1 MAVGPYAVGMSSG
14 AAAQQPPRRSAAAA
28 QTPRSGASTD
38 DRALDRDAAERV
50 LRRAVRLDEVSGA
63 DAAHRVSVRA
73 LLDAADE
80 LGIDRAEV
88 RRAVVEE
95 ELGLLEEHPRRS
107 DALLGPERFVV
118 ARVLDGDVDDVSE
131 RIDLWMRRGRV
142 LRRSRSPLGADGE
155 PGWVEYSR
163 RNDPMAGAQRA
174 WHAAQGSERLAHV
187 RRVRVVVSRL
197 DDRRVVV
204 GLLVD
209 ATRSRHNAA
218 AAGAAT
224 AVAGTAASAVAAA
237 ATSPFWL
244 AVGAVASASAG
255 LGVMWSRKAWTD
267 GVEDELESLLDAVE
281 SGQRPPSVIDGVTT
295 RLVRAPRPTR
305 P

>member
-63 DAAHRVSVRA
+63 DADHRVSVRA

-118 ARVLDGDVDDVSE
+118 ARVLDGDVDDVPS
-131 RIDLWMRRGRV
+131 
-142 LRRSRSPLGADGE
+142 GAPAA
-155 PGWVEYSR
+155 PG
-163 RNDPMAGAQRA
+163 P
-174 WHAAQGSERLAHV
+174 
-187 RRVRVVVSRL
+187 
-197 DDRRVVV
+197 
-204 GLLVD
+204 
-209 ATRSRHNAA
+209 AA
-218 AAGAAT
+218 AIRRCC
-224 AVAGTAASAVAAA
+224 
-237 ATSPFWL
+237 P
-244 AVGAVASASAG
+244 
-255 LGVMWSRKAWTD
+255 
-267 GVEDELESLLDAVE
+267 
-281 SGQRPPSVIDGVTT
+281 
-295 RLVRAPRPTR
+295 
-305 P
+305 

>member
-14 AAAQQPPRRSAAAA
+14 AAAQQPPRRSAASA
-28 QTPRSGASTD
+28 QAPRSGASTD

-187 RRVRVVVSRL
+187 RRVRVVV
-197 DDRRVVV
+197 

-224 AVAGTAASAVAAA
+224 AVTGTAASAVAAA

-267 GVEDELESLLDAVE
+267 GVDDELESLLDAVE

>member
-1 MAVGPYAVGMSSG
+1 M
-14 AAAQQPPRRSAAAA
+14 
-28 QTPRSGASTD
+28 
-38 DRALDRDAAERV
+38 
-50 LRRAVRLDEVSGA
+50 
-63 DAAHRVSVRA
+63 SVRA

-155 PGWVEYSR
+155 PGWLSTPAATIR
-163 RNDPMAGAQRA
+163 WRA
-174 WHAAQGSERLAHV
+174 PSGRGTRPRAANVWLTCVGSGSWSAA
-187 RRVRVVVSRL
+187 STI
-197 DDRRVVV
+197 D
-204 GLLVD
+204 GSWS
-209 ATRSRHNAA
+209 ASWSTRPGRHNAA

-224 AVAGTAASAVAAA
+224 AVAGTAASAVAA

-267 GVEDELESLLDAVE
+267 GVDDELESLLDAVE